1 MRDRDFWDLGDF
13 LGLDPIKRLP
23 SKFNQLRLGLISV
36 HRKNLE
42 AIAPLLWPVEC

>member
-13 LGLDPIKRLP
+13 LGLDPINRLL
-23 SKFNQLRLGLISV
+23 SKFNQLRIGLLSV

-42 AIAPLLWPVEC
+42 AIAQ